1 MGVVSPR
8 DHLAAVKQQIR
19 EISADQAAELLASD
33 AAPAFIDVRERDEY
47 ERAHVAGVRLIPM
60 SELQQRWEEIPS
72 GDRVYVICQSGAR
85 SLNAAAAL
93 RQAGVDAVSV
103 AGGTGRWAK
112 EGRPV
117 ESGPPE

>member
-1 MGVVSPR
+1 MSEQAEKAPEVGFDELEAALRDGKVV
-8 DHLAAVKQQIR
+8 V
-19 EISADQAAELLASD
+19 
-33 AAPAFIDVRERDEY
+33 DVRERDEY

-60 SELQQRWEEIPS
+60 SELQQRWEEIPAD
-72 GDRVYVICQSGAR
+72 DRVYVICQSGAR

>member
-1 MGVVSPR
+1 MSEQAEQAPEVGFDELEVALRDGKVV
-8 DHLAAVKQQIR
+8 V
-19 EISADQAAELLASD
+19 
-33 AAPAFIDVRERDEY
+33 DVRERDEY
-47 ERAHVAGVRLIPM
+47 ERAHIVGVRLIPM
-60 SELQQRWEEIPS
+60 SELEQRWKEIPAD
-72 GDRVYVICQSGAR
+72 DRVYVICQSGAR
-85 SLNAAAAL
+85 SLNAATAL